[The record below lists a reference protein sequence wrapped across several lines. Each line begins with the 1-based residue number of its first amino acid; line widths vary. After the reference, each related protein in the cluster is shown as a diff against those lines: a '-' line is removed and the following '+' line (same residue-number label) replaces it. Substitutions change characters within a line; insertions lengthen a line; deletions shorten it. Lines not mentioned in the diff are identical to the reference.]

1 MASYVILSSMREREE
16 KELRQGV
23 QRRGEL
29 ESEAKEGRRVM
40 IRGGRTAC
48 RWEMID
54 IRKDEGGVGR
64 TQNN

>member
-1 MASYVILSSMREREE
+1 M
-16 KELRQGV
+16 

-29 ESEAKEGRRVM
+29 DTEAKEGRRVM
-40 IRGGRTAC
+40 IRKGRRRRTTC

-54 IRKDEGGVGR
+54 IRTDEGGVGR